1 MKVMIGSVILLLMI
15 GLGVWLMLS
24 PLFEKIGN
32 GARKIKKTLEDDQD
46 DD

>member
-15 GLGVWLMLS
+15 GFGVWLILS

-46 DD
+46 DE